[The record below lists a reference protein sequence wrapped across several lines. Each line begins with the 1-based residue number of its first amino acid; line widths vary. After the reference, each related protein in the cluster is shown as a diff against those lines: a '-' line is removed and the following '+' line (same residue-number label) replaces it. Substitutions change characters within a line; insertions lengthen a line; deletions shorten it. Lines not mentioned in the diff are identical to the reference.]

1 MKKLRKYLLVSA
13 IGLILLA
20 ENSCA
25 PRATKQFEKL
35 TAARLAQQKKDLA
48 EITAVSYRYLAT
60 QLQDQAML
68 ERIVLDT
75 VYADVV
81 STVVYHVKHQQ
92 QLHQYNML
100 LVFVNNAKQIDT
112 TYIRLNPSLIRQ
124 HMEDPATYR
133 LLPNRDAAL
142 EMARREQLEPGIKPW
157 EIRLM
162 ALGETKRAVFWM
174 VKNTLQESNQGSYH
188 ARGRYMNF
196 HLERSTIE
204 FFHWQAVS

>member
-48 EITAVSYRYLAT
+48 EITAVSYQYLAT

-68 ERIVLDT
+68 KRIVLDT
-75 VYADVV
+75 VYAGVV

-133 LLPNRDAAL
+133 LLPNRDDAL
-142 EMARREQLEPGIKPW
+142 EMARLKQLEPGIKPW
-157 EIRLM
+157 EIKLM
-162 ALGETKRAVFWM
+162 ASGSDKNALFWM
-174 VKNTLQESNQGSYH
+174 IKNTLRESNQGAYL
-188 ARGRYMNF
+188 ARGKYMNF
-196 HLERSTIE
+196 YLESGTVE
-204 FFHWQAVS
+204 FFHWRATS